1 MKPDHLDLLVDE
13 PLHKPSVGG
22 LRLGAR
28 IRRFVDD
35 REGAALIEYALLVL
49 LLAALCIVAMQSI
62 GSKISNGFNSANS
75 MIP

>member
-1 MKPDHLDLLVDE
+1 MKPDQSDLRVDE
-13 PLHKPSVGG
+13 PLGKPSVRG
-22 LRLGAR
+22 LHLGAR
-28 IRRFVDD
+28 IRRFVDG

-62 GSKISNGFNSANS
+62 GSKVSNGFNSANS